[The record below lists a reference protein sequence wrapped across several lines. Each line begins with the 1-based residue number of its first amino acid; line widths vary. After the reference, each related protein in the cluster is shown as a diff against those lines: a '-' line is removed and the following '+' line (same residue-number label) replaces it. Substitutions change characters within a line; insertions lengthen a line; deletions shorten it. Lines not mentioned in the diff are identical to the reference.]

1 MSLERALQALD
12 DLVHS
17 PVRFAL
23 MSALNSVDQ
32 ADYQTIKQSLG
43 LSYALLTKHATIL
56 EHAGYLRTI
65 KEFAAKT
72 PRTSYALTAKGRSAY
87 TAHLAAL
94 DELVGGL
101 ATRASDD
108 TPQSRR
114 R

>member
-1 MSLERALQALD
+1 MTLARALGSLD

-56 EHAGYLRTI
+56 ERAGYLRTI
-65 KEFAAKT
+65 KEFSAKT
-72 PRTSYALTAKGRSAY
+72 PRTSYGLTAKGRSAY
-87 TAHLAAL
+87 GAHLAAL

-101 ATRASDD
+101 ATRTSDD
-108 TPQSRR
+108 TTLSRR

>member
-1 MSLERALQALD
+1 MTLTAAREALD

-17 PVRFAL
+17 PVRFTL
-23 MSALNSVDQ
+23 LSALNTVDS
-32 ADYQTIKQSLG
+32 ADYQTVKDALG
-43 LSYALLTKHATIL
+43 VSYALLTKHATIL
-56 EHAGYLRTI
+56 ERAGYLRTI

-72 PRTSYALTAKGRSAY
+72 PRTSYALTAEGRSAY